1 MTALTHPGKLLWPAE
16 GLTKQDLADYLR
28 AVAEPLLAQVAGRPL
43 TVLRAPGGITGKRF
57 FQRHPMPGLPAAVQ
71 RIALPGEP
79 KPLLL
84 VDSLEGLLGLAQF
97 SVLELHPWGC
107 RAEDPDRPDRL
118 VFDLDPAPGVAWPRV
133 VAAAHALREALAA
146 TGLHGFCKTT
156 GGKGLHVV
164 VPLVPR
170 APWAVAHRVA
180 HDLCA
185 GLEAAAPAE
194 FTLATKRAA
203 RTGRILLDYLRNDRG
218 ATAVAAWSP
227 RARPGAPVAMPLS
240 WSEVTPALDPAAFTL
255 RTAPSRLSGPDPW
268 PGFAAAARPLPG

>member
-28 AVAEPLLAQVAGRPL
+28 AVAGPLLAQVAGRPL
-43 TVLRAPGGITGKRF
+43 TVLRAPGGITGRRF
-57 FQRHPMPGLPAAVQ
+57 FQRHPMPGLPEAV
-71 RIALPGEP
+71 RRVVLPGEA

-118 VFDLDPAPGVAWPRV
+118 VFDLDPGPDVAWPRV
-133 VAAAHALREALAA
+133 VAAAHALREALAGA
-146 TGLHGFCKTT
+146 GLHGFCKTT

-170 APWAVAHRVA
+170 APWAAAHRLA

-185 GLEAAAPAE
+185 AMEAADPGA
-194 FTLATKRAA
+194 FTLAMSALPAA
-203 RTGRILLDYLRNDRG
+203 GGSSSTTSATTGARRP
-218 ATAVAAWSP
+218 W
-227 RARPGAPVAMPLS
+227 RPGPRGLARGRRSPC
-240 WSEVTPALDPAAFTL
+240 
-255 RTAPSRLSGPDPW
+255 RW
-268 PGFAAAARPLPG
+268 PGRR